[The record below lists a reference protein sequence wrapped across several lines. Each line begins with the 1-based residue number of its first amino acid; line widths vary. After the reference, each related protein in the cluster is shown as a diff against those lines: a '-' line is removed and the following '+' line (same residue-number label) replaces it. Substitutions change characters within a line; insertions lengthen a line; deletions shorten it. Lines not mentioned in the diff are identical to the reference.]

1 MALRPARR
9 PPAAAGRSKLSP
21 RTPSLGL
28 HYSQG
33 QLPPVGRLVHPH
45 PPLLEQEE
53 LLATVLG
60 GVEDLTR
67 LEVNVR
73 KFAVEPF
80 YLLFRQRLEDVH
92 QREDHILFSL
102 DRDNNSG
109 GEITASFKGSISIQ
123 LLMCFCPG
131 KCA

>member
-80 YLLFRQRLEDVH
+80 YLLFRQQLEDVH
-92 QREDHILFSL
+92 QGEDRILSSVGGVTISPFLSQMRPSQREAFPFTLFL
-102 DRDNNSG
+102 
-109 GEITASFKGSISIQ
+109 
-123 LLMCFCPG
+123 
-131 KCA
+131 